1 MILTVEN
8 VLKKMIPD
16 LFLSEDTLKAISI
29 IVHGVELPIDTPIN
43 WAYENLSFADNFLH
57 IVVISRSAI

>member
-1 MILTVEN
+1 VILTVEN